1 MSLIS
6 PILATGPLFALALT
20 RLFLHKKEKIT
31 LRIAGGA
38 TLIVAGVLLVM
49 ILK

>member
-1 MSLIS
+1 MSLIA

-20 RLFLHKKEKIT
+20 KLFLRKKEKVT

-38 TLIVAGVLLVM
+38 VLIVAGVLLVT
-49 ILK
+49 IFR